1 MDTVSCTAGPFT
13 LTLGLEGGVVVELLK
28 GKQPWLKAGGE
39 AKRDGAAAT
48 ETSSRYHGAYPLL
61 PFIGRLADGRF
72 SWAGVNYT
80 VPPHPLATPHALHG
94 VGWERRWAVA
104 SQGASAI
111 TLSLDHPGDD
121 AWPFAFRAK
130 QHFALHP
137 WGLALTMTLTNQHR
151 ASAPA
156 QLGWHPY
163 FPSAGARLGTAF
175 KQHWESDERDLP
187 SQPVP
192 LPNARWAVEET
203 VWDHC
208 FEGPAQ
214 GALAWPG
221 QALRLAWSSAP
232 RSPFRGAVLYL
243 PEASDFFCCE
253 PVTACP
259 NALTAADPHA
269 RGVVA
274 LAPGESLRL
283 SIALREERFAP

>member
-1 MDTVSCTAGPFT
+1 MAPQPPRPRRAITGPIRSCPSSAAWPTGAFPG
-13 LTLGLEGGVVVELLK
+13 LGS
-28 GKQPWLKAGGE
+28 
-39 AKRDGAAAT
+39 T
-48 ETSSRYHGAYPLL
+48 T
-61 PFIGRLADGRF
+61 
-72 SWAGVNYT
+72 
-80 VPPHPLATPHALHG
+80 PPTPPLAAPHALHG

-187 SQPVP
+187 NQPVP
-192 LPNARWAVEET
+192 LPNTRWAVEET

-232 RSPFRGAVLYL
+232 RSPFRGPCCTFRKRPISSA
-243 PEASDFFCCE
+243 ASPSR
-253 PVTACP
+253 PVQTP
-259 NALTAADPHA
+259 
-269 RGVVA
+269 
-274 LAPGESLRL
+274 
-283 SIALREERFAP
+283 